1 MQVNQTI
8 FLDFKNGNISSFY
21 KEVYPSLMSYAVRVL
36 GKEMAYLGEDCV
48 SDSIFKTYQ
57 NRHQFNTPLELK
69 AYVYTC
75 VHNEAVT
82 LFRKNERH
90 RRYLDHQRS
99 FEVDFV
105 DSMVMQE
112 TLDRLE
118 QALDKLPPR
127 LYEIFTMTFDE
138 GLRRGEIAQR
148 LNVSEATVKRD
159 RQKIISILRETFK
172 DDLPALMIIA
182 TIMNVLS

>member
-1 MQVNQTI
+1 MLINHTI
-8 FLDFKNGNISSFY
+8 LLDFKNGNISSFY
-21 KEVYPSLMSYAVRVL
+21 KEVYPSLMSYAARLL
-36 GKEMAYLGEDCV
+36 GKELAYLNEDCV

-57 NRHQFNTPLELK
+57 NRDQFNTPLELK
-69 AYVYTC
+69 AYLFTC

-90 RRYLDHQRS
+90 RRYIDQHRS
-99 FEVDFV
+99 IDVDFI

-118 QALDKLPPR
+118 KALSQLPPR
-127 LYEIFTMTFDE
+127 LYDIFTMTFDE
-138 GLRRGEIAQR
+138 GLKRSEIAER

-159 RQKIISILRETFK
+159 RQKIIAMLRETFR
-172 DDLPALMIIA
+172 DEMPARLIIA
-182 TIMNVLS
+182 AMLNACI